1 MNENTYTK
9 ELLDPMSKKAL
20 LRILRQSSSQKTNVQ
35 LIDQILLRQKT
46 IKSNAAKGGFFKPA
60 PPAHISKKAP
70 HKKQAMDDGR
80 SIPIQGSDSSSKS
93 MEHGKS
99 KEGHAD
105 VENLEGIVIPLSLE
119 LIYR

>member
-1 MNENTYTK
+1 MTENTYERK
-9 ELLDPMSKKAL
+9 QLDAMSKKAL
-20 LRILRQSSSQKTNVQ
+20 LRILGQSSSQKTKVQ
-35 LIDQILLRQKT
+35 LIDRILLRQKT
-46 IKSNAAKGGFFKPA
+46 IESNAAKGGFFQPA
-60 PPAHISKKAP
+60 PPAPISKKAP
-70 HKKQAMDDGR
+70 YKKQAMDDGR